1 MKKWILIGIAVFF
14 VALIISGYFIL
25 TSSFAME
32 KIRLVAESTIQ
43 DMLKREVAIGKIT
56 GNVFRGINIDGV
68 SVAKND
74 KLNEGK
80 LIEVQ
85 AIQVKYSLLGLI
97 RFKLVIDDLQI
108 IQPRI
113 YVEMDKNGKL
123 NLPELAQSSQGGKS
137 RFTLLLTNA
146 DIRSGQVV
154 FDDKRDSVHLTID
167 NLNGTISSNED
178 KENKEVTY
186 KGEIKAVKADVTL
199 QKITK
204 HISAI
209 VSNFEAVGDNIKLTN
224 LGLMIGNSILQ
235 AKGSVLVPPSN
246 GRTKVNGKV
255 PKLEIEA
262 KSKLVLNDFKD
273 FAPQLKRLD
282 GIVDISIIANG
293 EIADLVPPSN
303 GRTNISGTCKIDS
316 ENLYVNDLK
325 VKNVKGEA
333 KFSQKGAEL
342 SGITANIGEGNA
354 KISGSVKL
362 ANGKLSGYEGDVKL
376 SNLDTNNIVS
386 GLTSTKSPM
395 SGSMS
400 GQILISG
407 KELRPGAFQTKG
419 DLELTN
425 VSVNI
430 PQNPN
435 NPSLPQYKDVSV
447 GNVKAVLNVDGKS
460 IVMSVSRDKTIMDV
474 KGILGD
480 DAGLKLSM
488 ELNGVDI
495 AEMASIANLVPPSD
509 GRTNG
514 SPSINGQGQIL
525 ADATMKIVN
534 PAFLASMGLKD
545 SGQQGKIIKDIADLK
560 GNIRI
565 NVPSLDI
572 PIKNSVSQ
580 FSIGSI
586 NGNLALD
593 DDHIRTEDFAL
604 LLDNAKCLVK
614 ADVKIEE
621 TPSVNARLTI
631 DSLLIE
637 KYTKLF
643 GGNVP
648 IHGGLING
656 EIDVSGK
663 LTSLNGS
670 GEILVSDLS
679 VGTRSVDPIIIP
691 ITIQANALKIPELII
706 SSIGEQI
713 KAVCEFSPTGDYTL
727 KVDSSP
733 IDIAML
739 YNDAMTTRNGEI
751 INNEKAVTPGGKL
764 QISLS
769 GKGNVKSPSLDGKI
783 KLDDISY
790 NSEHF
795 GDGECVINVGNQKA
809 NVDVYLLNRTLVANV
824 DASILEPFPFTA
836 QLQLKD
842 INVEPALKLAKIGD
856 KVDMQITGDIKAY
869 GKGSDPMDISMD
881 GTLQNILLSTSQ
893 YKWVNK
899 SPVNLNL
906 ADRKFK
912 LDPLEMDSDGG
923 NILLNTTARLL
934 GTQKEQIS
942 FRRVTE
948 EQKIEVDVN
957 VIIKNLDVA
966 VLVPPSNGR
975 TNASDFVEFSKPVS
989 GKIDCN
995 INVTGDVTNPIIT
1008 AQMDGSKLVYDQV
1021 KVDSF
1026 SSQISYKEGMLEV
1039 ENFLMNAFDGKATLN
1054 FVMPID
1060 LKDSNSLTPD
1070 KIMEKSIKLSM
1081 EAKGMDINSLSK
1093 IVPDIESAHGK
1104 IDNVKL
1110 EVTGQIKQPRIKA
1123 SANLNDAY
1131 IKLKSVPIPIEN
1143 LNGQLDIKNSKV
1155 IINEELYEFSDSEYD
1170 TSVGLSW
1177 HMDKGE
1183 YNVNGNIII
1192 PKDFV
1197 TYILKATL
1205 VPPSNGRTD
1214 LVPPSNGRTEPSQDK
1229 KVNPFAEK
1237 FLSSIKS
1244 PVPDLK
1250 YPELQ
1255 FNVDMKGITIS
1266 PWIKGMVKDMDLPVG
1281 GDFSG
1286 TVHVQG
1292 AINDPGGEISINP
1305 INLTV
1310 NGHEIKNSEPISIT
1324 FADKIAK
1331 ISNFK
1336 LITKAPANQNQKE
1349 LSGSIVVSGNVNI
1362 ENKSYELICSGE
1374 HIHPDIAS
1382 FLLNNKKTDLV
1393 PPSNGR
1399 TESEPV
1405 TIAYGDISFN
1415 INSKGKLD
1423 APNIDVIL
1431 TGKDIAL
1438 PLLVSKPVSF
1448 RRVTEKQNIDGSASQ
1463 AKDLKLDK
1471 LECELSYKYGM
1482 FDIKKLNMETFGNTM
1497 SVNGKVPINI
1507 SFMPAKVIFSEQE
1520 MDVKLTMNNFS
1531 MVFLSQFVDVIQDF
1545 NGNAQADISLLG
1557 TVKEP
1562 RLSGSLKLL
1571 NADCRISASKLVP
1584 VSDGSKQPPKT
1595 FLDVKNINLSVSLD
1609 GTKININDASF
1620 KVGEGKYKA
1629 NGKLD
1634 MSEKLEPQA
1643 FEFAFKADPA
1653 KLDPFIELA
1662 GGDIASQL
1670 SGDVKAEGKL
1680 TGDFRNLKGKSVIEM
1695 LKLISGTMDV
1705 TPDGINVTASGHKIT
1720 NPKRVYAELKK
1731 GRLNLPSFK
1740 LVDTTPGVV
1749 DGSSIGAIGMWEIG
1763 GEKSFDLTAY
1773 IDTGFVS
1780 DFLRKPGLVQGR
1792 FGFKLEARGNEIRCF
1807 WPPTD
1812 DVRNFKITLENATI
1826 DEFRGSM
1833 SYQNQNLDIK
1843 QIWLSSGDNKV
1854 SITGN
1859 VPTNGKPMSLQFD
1872 ARLNDMGILSL
1883 VDKYISESSGKG
1895 IIGATV
1901 TGDIKKVIA
1910 KKEPVRFIGS
1920 CVFDDLGANF
1930 ESAYIQFK
1938 GIHADVEFDSKSS
1951 PSIILKDLRG
1961 KMNDGDF
1968 VLDTS
1973 RQSGIDINWNNGVY
1987 KVGEFRNIS
1996 VNMKDCTVYKPNEYS
2011 IVFDA
2016 DPISLKGNYDTPK
2029 LTGNVTIK
2037 EGQYTES
2044 IQNLIQNAL
2053 SAREIGVKAQLDY
2066 PIVRNLELD
2075 VDLIRGNMSV
2085 NNGLANVET
2094 EVTARVRGS
2103 LADPLA
2109 RANGR
2114 ITEGTFKY
2122 LNREFTITKGEI
2134 TNDSRIDPK
2143 YDIIATTELTSDP
2156 NSGINITQGGNIKIQ
2171 MEVKGSLTER
2181 FPPIFTLLG
2190 GGTALQQLPD
2200 LSQNQLAAILALGS
2214 TPDQFLSRAVSSSSS
2229 LLMEPA
2235 KLYVESQTQKMLRLK
2250 DFQMQVNPRNPRETR
2265 LVAVKLIPN
2274 MEQISMML
2282 DVGYSGQQ
2290 WVGLQRDVGKNF
2302 AVAGKVS
2309 QQGDWGFDLKVKRDF
2324 P

>member
-14 VALIISGYFIL
+14 VALILISRYFVFKS
-25 TSSFAME
+25 TFAMG
-32 KIRLVAESTIQ
+32 KIRSVAEATLQ
-43 DMLKREVAIGKIT
+43 DQLKREFILGEIT
-56 GNVFRGINIDGV
+56 GDPFLGVTIDGL
-68 SVAKND
+68 SVAKHD
-74 KLNEGK
+74 KLSEGT
-80 LIEVQ
+80 LVE
-85 AIQVKYSLLGLI
+85 IQEIKVKYSLLGLI

-123 NLPELAQSSQGGKS
+123 NLPEFAQNSQGGKP
-137 RFTLLLTNA
+137 RFTLLLSNA

-154 FDDKRDSVHLTID
+154 FDDKRDSAYLTID
-167 NLNGTISSNED
+167 DVNGTISGEGT
-178 KENKEVTY
+178 TY
-186 KGEIKAVKADVTL
+186 KGEIKAVKGDVTL

-204 HISAI
+204 HISDI
-209 VSNFEAVGDNIKLTN
+209 VSNFEMAGDKIKLTN
-224 LGLMIGNSILQ
+224 LGLMIGNSILR
-235 AKGSVLVPPSN
+235 AKGSV
-246 GRTKVNGKV
+246 VNGKV

-282 GIVDISIIANG
+282 GIVNVSIIANG
-293 EIADLVPPSN
+293 ELPD
-303 GRTNISGTCKIDS
+303 ISGTCKIDS
-316 ENLYVNDLK
+316 ESLYVNDLK
-325 VKNVKGEA
+325 LKNVKGEA

-342 SGITANIGEGNA
+342 SGITANIGEGSA
-354 KISGSVKL
+354 KINGSVKL
-362 ANGKLSGYEGDVKL
+362 ANGKLGGYKGDVKL
-376 SNLDTNNIVS
+376 SNLDTNNIIS
-386 GLTSTKSPM
+386 DLIGTKSQM

-430 PQNPN
+430 PQNPD
-435 NPSLPQYKDVSV
+435 NPSLPQYKNVSV
-447 GNVKAVLNVDGKS
+447 GNVKAILNVDGKS
-460 IVMSVSRDKTIMDV
+460 ISMNVSRDTTIMDV
-474 KGILGD
+474 KGTLGD

-488 ELNGVDI
+488 ELSGIDI
-495 AEMASIANLVPPSD
+495 AEMTSIATLVPPSN

-525 ADATMKIVN
+525 VDATMKIVN
-534 PAFLASMGLKD
+534 PVFLASMGLKD

-572 PIKNSVSQ
+572 PIKNSEGQPSK

-586 NGNLALD
+586 SGNLALD
-593 DDHIRTEDFAL
+593 DDHIRTDDFAL
-604 LLDNAKCLVK
+604 ILDNAKCLIK

-637 KYTKLF
+637 KYANLF
-643 GGNVP
+643 SSNMP

-670 GEILVSDLS
+670 GEMLVSDLS
-679 VGTRSVDPIIIP
+679 VGTRSIDPIIIP

-706 SSIGEQI
+706 SSVGEQI
-713 KAVCEFSPTGDYTL
+713 KAVCEFSPTGDYSL

-751 INNEKAVTPGGKL
+751 ISNEQGNAVTPGGKL

-769 GKGNVKSPSLDGKI
+769 GKGNIKSPSLDGKI

-790 NSEHF
+790 DSEHF

-842 INVEPALKLAKIGD
+842 INVEPALNLANIGD

-869 GKGSDPMDISMD
+869 GNGSDPMGISMD

-906 ADRKFK
+906 ADRNFK
-912 LDPLEMDSDGG
+912 LDSLEMDGEGG
-923 NILLNTTARLL
+923 NITLNATASLL
-934 GTQKEQIS
+934 GTQKEQ
-942 FRRVTE
+942 
-948 EQKIEVDVN
+948 KIGVDVN
-957 VIIKNLDVA
+957 VIIKDLDVA
-966 VLVPPSNGR
+966 V
-975 TNASDFVEFSKPVS
+975 ASDFVEIPKPVS

-1008 AQMDGSKLVYDQV
+1008 AQMDGSKLAYDQV

-1026 SSQISYKEGMLEV
+1026 TSQLSYKDGMFEV
-1039 ENFLMNAFDGKATLN
+1039 EDFLMKTLDGNAKLN
-1054 FVMPID
+1054 FAIPID

-1081 EAKGMDINSLSK
+1081 EAKNMDINILSEL
-1093 IVPDIESAHGK
+1093 VPEIESAHGK
-1104 IDNVKL
+1104 VDNVKL

-1123 SANLNDAY
+1123 LANLNDIY

-1143 LNGQLDIKNSKV
+1143 LNGQVDIKNSKV
-1155 IINEELYEFSDSEYD
+1155 IINEELYELSDSEYD
-1170 TSVGLSW
+1170 TTMGFSW
-1177 HMDKGE
+1177 KMDKGE
-1183 YNVNGNIII
+1183 YNVNGNIHI

-1197 TYILKATL
+1197 TYILK
-1205 VPPSNGRTD
+1205 
-1214 LVPPSNGRTEPSQDK
+1214 TEPSKDK

-1237 FLSSIKS
+1237 FLSSIQS
-1244 PVPDLK
+1244 LVPDLK

-1255 FNVDMKGITIS
+1255 FNMDMKGTTIS

-1281 GDFSG
+1281 GSFSG

-1292 AINDPGGEISINP
+1292 AINDPSGEISINP

-1331 ISNFK
+1331 IANFK

-1349 LSGSIVVSGNVNI
+1349 LYGSIVVSGNVNI
-1362 ENKSYELICSGE
+1362 EDKSYELICSGE

-1382 FLLNNKKTDLV
+1382 FLLNNKKTL
-1393 PPSNGR
+1393 SSAESGELRNGR
-1399 TESEPV
+1399 TKSEPV
-1405 TIAYGDISFN
+1405 TIAYGDIDFN

-1423 APNIDVIL
+1423 EPNIDVIV
-1431 TGKDIAL
+1431 TGKDIAVPVL
-1438 PLLVSKPVSF
+1438 ASKPNFDNVASLVPPSNG
-1448 RRVTEKQNIDGSASQ
+1448 RTDQN
-1463 AKDLKLDK
+1463 KDVKLDK
-1471 LECELSYKYGM
+1471 LACELSYKDGI
-1482 FDIKKLNMETFGNTM
+1482 FDIKKVNLEAFGNTM
-1497 SVNGKVPINI
+1497 DVNGKVPINI
-1507 SFMPAKVIFSEQE
+1507 SFLPVKITYPEQE

-1584 VSDGSKQPPKT
+1584 VSDGSKQPQKT
-1595 FLDVKNINLSVSLD
+1595 FLDVKDINLSVSMN
-1609 GTKININDASF
+1609 GTNINVDDASF
-1620 KVGEGKYKA
+1620 KVGDGQYKA
-1629 NGKLD
+1629 NGKLE
-1634 MSEKLEPQA
+1634 MSSKLEPQA
-1643 FEFAFKADPA
+1643 FEFAFKTDPA

-1670 SGDVKAEGKL
+1670 SGEVKAEGKL
-1680 TGDFRNLKGKSVIEM
+1680 TGDFRNLKGKSVIEI

-1705 TPDGINVTASGHKIT
+1705 TPDGINVTAAGHKIT

-1740 LVDTTPGVV
+1740 LVDATPGVV

-1780 DFLRKPGLVQGR
+1780 DFLRQPGLVQGR

-1812 DVRNFKITLENATI
+1812 DVRNFKITLENATV

-1859 VPTNGKPMSLQFD
+1859 VPTNGKQMSLQFD

-1883 VDKYISESSGKG
+1883 VDKYILESSGKG

-1910 KKEPVRFIGS
+1910 KKEPVRFMGS
-1920 CVFDDLGANF
+1920 CIFDDLGANF
-1930 ESAYIQFK
+1930 EIAYVQFN
-1938 GIHADVEFDSKSS
+1938 GIHADIEFDSKSS
-1951 PSIILKDLRG
+1951 PAIILKDLRG

-1996 VNMKDCTVYKPNEYS
+1996 VNMKDCTIYQPSVYS

-2016 DPISLKGNYDTPK
+2016 DPISLKGNYDAPK

-2044 IQNLIQNAL
+2044 IQKLIQNAL
-2053 SAREIGVKAQLDY
+2053 SAREIGVKAQLNY
-2066 PIVRNLELD
+2066 PIVKNLELD
-2075 VDLIRGNMSV
+2075 VDLISGNMSI

-2134 TNDSRIDPK
+2134 TNDTKIDPK
-2143 YDIIATTELTSDP
+2143 YDIIATTDLTSDQ
-2156 NSGINITQGGNIKIQ
+2156 NSGIDVTQGGNIKIQ
-2171 MEVKGSLTER
+2171 MEIKGSLTER

-2200 LSQNQLAAILALGS
+2200 LSQNQIAAILALGS

-2235 KLYVESQTQKMLRLK
+2235 KLYVESQTEKMLRLK

-2265 LVAVKLIPN
+2265 LVAVKPI

-2290 WVGLQRDVGKNF
+2290 WVGLQRDVGKSF

>member
-1 MKKWILIGIAVFF
+1 MKKWILLGIAVFF
-14 VALIISGYFIL
+14 IALILISRYFVFKS
-25 TSSFAME
+25 TFAMG
-32 KIRLVAESTIQ
+32 KIRSVVESTLKDQ
-43 DMLKREVAIGKIT
+43 LKREFILGEIT
-56 GNVFRGINIDGV
+56 GDPFLGVTINGL
-68 SVAKND
+68 SVAKHD
-74 KLNEGK
+74 QLSEGT
-80 LIEVQ
+80 LVE
-85 AIQVKYSLLGLI
+85 IQEIKVKYSLLGLI
-97 RFKLVIDDLQI
+97 RFKLAIDDLQI
-108 IQPRI
+108 IQPKI
-113 YVEMDKNGKL
+113 YVEMDKSGKL
-123 NLPELAQSSQGGKS
+123 NLPEFAQNSQGGKS
-137 RFTLLLTNA
+137 RFTLLLSNA
-146 DIRSGQVV
+146 DIHNGQVI
-154 FDDKRDSVHLTID
+154 FDDKRDSAYLTID
-167 NLNGTISSNED
+167 DINGTISGEG
-178 KENKEVTY
+178 TTF
-186 KGEIKAVKADVTL
+186 KGEIKAAKGDVTL
-199 QKITK
+199 QKVTK
-204 HISAI
+204 HISDI
-209 VSNFEAVGDNIKLTN
+209 VSDFEMAGDNIKLTN
-224 LGLMIGNSILQ
+224 LGLLIGNSTLQ
-235 AKGSVLVPPSN
+235 AN
-246 GRTKVNGKV
+246 GTFVNGKV
-255 PKLEIEA
+255 PKFDMEA

-282 GIVDISIIANG
+282 GIVDVSIIANG
-293 EIADLVPPSN
+293 ELPD
-303 GRTNISGTCKIDS
+303 ISGTCKIDS
-316 ENLYVNDLK
+316 KSLYVNDLK
-325 VKNVKGEA
+325 VNDVKGEA
-333 KFSQKGAEL
+333 KFSQKSAEL
-342 SGITANIGEGNA
+342 AGITANIGKGNA
-354 KISGSVKL
+354 KINGFVKL
-362 ANGKLSGYEGDVKL
+362 ADGKLSGYMGDVKL
-376 SNLDTNNIVS
+376 SNLDTNNIIS
-386 GLTSTKSPM
+386 DLTGTKSPM

-400 GQILISG
+400 GQMLISG

-435 NPSLPQYKDVSV
+435 NPSLPQYKDVLV
-447 GNVKAVLNVDGKS
+447 GNVKAILNVDGKS
-460 IVMSVSRDKTIMDV
+460 ISINVSRDKTIMNV

-495 AEMASIANLVPPSD
+495 AEMSSIA
-509 GRTNG
+509 TG
-514 SPSINGQGQIL
+514 SPSINGQVQIL

-534 PAFLASMGLKD
+534 PAFLASMGLKK

-560 GNIRI
+560 GNIKV

-572 PIKNSVSQ
+572 PIKNSEGQPSQVSV
-580 FSIGSI
+580 GSVS
-586 NGNLALD
+586 GNLVLD
-593 DDHIRTEDFAL
+593 DDHVRTDDFAL

-621 TPSVNARLTI
+621 TPSINARLTL

-643 GGNVP
+643 VSNMP

-663 LTSLNGS
+663 LASLNGS
-670 GEILVSDLS
+670 GEMLVSDLS
-679 VGTRSVDPIIIP
+679 VGTRSIDPIIIP
-691 ITIQANALKIPELII
+691 IRIQSNALEIPELII
-706 SSIGEQI
+706 SSVGEQI
-713 KAVCEFSPTGDYTL
+713 KVACDFSQSGDYTL

-733 IDIAML
+733 IDITML
-739 YNDAMTTRNGEI
+739 YNDFMTTRNGEI
-751 INNEKAVTPGGKL
+751 ISTEQGNTITPGGKL
-764 QISLS
+764 QISFS

-783 KLDDISY
+783 KFDDINY

-824 DASILEPFPFTA
+824 NASILEPFPFTA

-842 INVEPALKLAKIGD
+842 INVEPALNLAKIGD
-856 KVDMQITGDIKAY
+856 KVDMQITGDIKAH
-869 GKGSDPMDISMD
+869 GNGADPMGISMN
-881 GTLQNILLSTSQ
+881 GALQNILLSTSQ

-912 LDPLEMDSDGG
+912 LDPLEMDSEGG
-923 NILLNTTARLL
+923 NILLKATASLL
-934 GTQKEQIS
+934 GTQK
-942 FRRVTE
+942 

-957 VIIKNLDVA
+957 VIIKDLDVT
-966 VLVPPSNGR
+966 V
-975 TNASDFVEFSKPVS
+975 ASGFVKFSKPVS

-1008 AQMDGSKLVYDQV
+1008 GQMDGSKLVYDQV

-1026 SSQISYKEGMLEV
+1026 SSQISYKDGMFEI
-1039 ENFLMNAFDGKATLN
+1039 EDFLMKTFDGDAKLN
-1054 FVMPID
+1054 FTIPID

-1081 EAKGMDINSLSK
+1081 EAKNMDINILSEL
-1093 IVPDIESAHGK
+1093 VPEVESAHGR

-1110 EVTGQIKQPRIKA
+1110 EVTGQIKQPRINA
-1123 SANLNDAY
+1123 LVNLNDIY
-1131 IKLKSVPIPIEN
+1131 IKLKSVPMPIEN
-1143 LNGQLDIKNSKV
+1143 LNGQLDIKNSKL
-1155 IINEELYEFSDSEYD
+1155 IINEELYELSDSEYD
-1170 TSVGLSW
+1170 TTMGFSW
-1177 HMDKGE
+1177 KIDKGE
-1183 YNVNGNIII
+1183 YNVNGNIHI

-1197 TYILKATL
+1197 IYILK
-1205 VPPSNGRTD
+1205 
-1214 LVPPSNGRTEPSQDK
+1214 TEPSKDK

-1237 FLSSIKS
+1237 FLSSIKT

-1255 FNVDMKGITIS
+1255 FDVAMKGITIS
-1266 PWIKGMVKDMDLPVG
+1266 PWLKGMVKDMDLPVD

-1292 AINDPGGEISINP
+1292 AINDPSGEISINP
-1305 INLTV
+1305 INLAV
-1310 NGHEIKNSEPISIT
+1310 NGHEIKNSESVRIT

-1331 ISNFK
+1331 IANFK
-1336 LITKAPANQNQKE
+1336 LITKAPAIQNQKE
-1349 LSGSIVVSGNVNI
+1349 SIGSIVVSGNVNI
-1362 ENKSYELICSGE
+1362 EDKSYELICVGE
-1374 HIHPDIAS
+1374 HIHTDIAS
-1382 FLLNNKKTDLV
+1382 FLLNNKNTDE
-1393 PPSNGR
+1393 PSKN
-1399 TESEPV
+1399 EPV
-1405 TIAYGDISFN
+1405 KIAYGAIDFN

-1423 APNIDVIL
+1423 VPNIDVIL
-1431 TGKDIAL
+1431 TGKDIAI
-1438 PLLVSKPVSF
+1438 PLLVTKP
-1448 RRVTEKQNIDGSASQ
+1448 NIDGSIPPV
-1463 AKDLKLDK
+1463 KDLKLDK
-1471 LECELSYKYGM
+1471 LECDLSYKDDI
-1482 FDIKKLNMETFGNTM
+1482 FDVKKFNMETFGNTM
-1497 SVNGKVPINI
+1497 TVNGKVPINI
-1507 SFMPAKVIFSEQE
+1507 SFMPAKVTFSEKE

-1531 MVFLSQFVDVIQDF
+1531 MVFLSQFVDVIQEF

-1562 RLSGSLKLL
+1562 RLSGSLKLI
-1571 NADCRISASKLVP
+1571 NADCRITASKLVL
-1584 VSDGSKQPPKT
+1584 VSDGSKQPIKT
-1595 FLDVKNINLSVSLD
+1595 FLEANNINLSVSMN
-1609 GTKININDASF
+1609 GTNINVDDASF
-1620 KVGEGKYKA
+1620 KVGDGKYKA
-1629 NGKLD
+1629 NGKLE
-1634 MSEKLEPQA
+1634 MSSKLEPQA

-1653 KLDPFIELA
+1653 KLDPFIAFA

-1670 SGDVKAEGKL
+1670 SGEVKAEGKL
-1680 TGDFRNLKGKSVIEM
+1680 TGDFRNFKGKPVTEM
-1695 LKLISGTMDV
+1695 LKLISGNIDV
-1705 TPDGINVTASGHKIT
+1705 TPDGINVIASGHKIT

-1780 DFLRKPGLVQGR
+1780 DFLRKPGLMQGR
-1792 FGFKLEARGNEIRCF
+1792 LGFKLEARGNEIRCF

-1812 DVRNFKITLENATI
+1812 DVHNTKLTVENATI

-1833 SYQNQNLDIK
+1833 SYQNQSLDIK
-1843 QIWLSSGDNKV
+1843 QIWLSSSDNKI

-1859 VPTNGKPMSLQFD
+1859 VPINGKPMSLQFD

-1883 VDKYISESSGKG
+1883 VDKEISESGGRG

-1920 CVFDDLGANF
+1920 CVFDNLGANF
-1930 ESAYIQFK
+1930 DIAYVQFK
-1938 GIHADVEFDSKSS
+1938 DINVDVEFDSKAS
-1951 PSIILKDLRG
+1951 PAIIVKELRG

-1973 RQSGIDINWNNGVY
+1973 RQPGIDINWNNGVY

-1996 VNMKDCTVYKPNEYS
+1996 VNMKDCTVYMPNEYS

-2016 DPISLKGNYDTPK
+2016 DPISLKGNYDAPK

-2053 SAREIGVKAQLDY
+2053 SAREIGVKAQLNY

-2075 VDLIRGNMSV
+2075 VDVISGNMSV

-2094 EVTARVRGS
+2094 EFTARVRGS

-2134 TNDSRIDPK
+2134 TNDTKIDPK
-2143 YDIIATTELTSDP
+2143 YDIIATTDLTSDQS
-2156 NSGINITQGGNIKIQ
+2156 SGTDITQGTNIKIQ
-2171 MEVKGSLTER
+2171 MEIKGSLTER
-2181 FPPIFTLLG
+2181 FPPIFSLLG
-2190 GGTALQQLPD
+2190 GGPALQQLPD
-2200 LSQNQLAAILALGS
+2200 LSQNQIAAILALGS

-2235 KLYVESQTQKMLRLK
+2235 KLYVESQTEKMLRLK
-2250 DFQMQVNPRNPRETR
+2250 DFQMQVNPRNPKETR
-2265 LVAVKLIPN
+2265 LTAVKPI
-2274 MEQISMML
+2274 MEQISMTL

-2290 WVGLQRDVGKNF
+2290 WVGLQRDVGRNF